1 MAPRAATLVW
11 SDARRVA
18 RLAALWLAV
27 CWVALL
33 ALLPQAALAQAAPVR
48 GEASFSASGGYGRL
62 VFRLAQDVDSDVS
75 IAGLIVVVRF
85 KRPVDIMIDKL
96 TEQGPDY
103 IGSVRA
109 DPDGYAIRLA
119 LTRKATVNSMTA
131 GERLYVDLL
140 PDNWSGA
147 PPGLPTDVVKEL
159 AERARA
165 AERALRAQR
174 AVADAKKL
182 PPIRVRASVQP
193 TFVRYVFEMPKEV
206 KISST
211 LTDKKLSLGFN
222 APFVFDLADA
232 QLTAPPSVGSISQ
245 KTDGV
250 SANVD
255 FALIGGVDVHS
266 FREDKNYIVD
276 IGIPAGESEPLP
288 KPGAALKLPEIA
300 KLEAKAAA
308 HADDQ
313 HGKADEKPAAQTE
326 AKPATPAPEAK
337 PALQADAKPGAKVE
351 AVAKTEPSA
360 KPAAATPAGP
370 KPGNASVKPP
380 QANTAPTTPAPT
392 KPIPQQQVASPSPAG
407 PSPNSPGGDTAK
419 AAAPS
424 PSIAGPSKP
433 DEAITAAPAAPA
445 SRPTEPAP
453 AAAPPV
459 AARAAEARLDAD
471 GLHLTFSF
479 AAPTAAA
486 LFRRGDVVWLVV
498 DNTAS
503 IDLEAVRREGR
514 SMVGDVGWV
523 SLPDGQAIR
532 MRLSRPQIAALSDED
547 GSGKTWS
554 IVLADAGRAAS
565 RPLSAVRNIADPTRA
580 SVSIALPGLGHVH
593 RVVDPEAGDALTVVT
608 ALPPA
613 RGFIK
618 QQNFVEFNLLETIHG
633 VAVQVRSDDVN
644 VAAEADAVVLTR
656 PGGLTLSAA
665 DPTARTENAAARPF
679 FDMTQWQKDQDGRFL
694 DALNAKVNAAASATG
709 EERLPARLDLAR
721 FYMARGFYPEAKGVL
736 DLAISGTKTGQE
748 DPAAMIGH
756 AAASALMS
764 RPDQALKDIANPAI
778 SSTYDAQ
785 LWKGVAL
792 ARQGK
797 WAEAREKLKS
807 VQFAITALP
816 LDIQRAV
823 LATAMRASLEVRDYS
838 GAAKISSDFD
848 LVGVPPAMRPQ
859 VTVMRGWLDEAIGR
873 DLDAMRKYKEAM
885 SSPDRQASSEARL
898 RDIILRSK
906 RGELS
911 AADALPDLERL
922 SVMWR
927 GDDVEVRTQ
936 QLLAKLYGEAGRYG
950 ESLAAAKTATQLAPN
965 SETARQAQDD
975 ARALFAQ
982 LFLGTKGD
990 DMPPVQALATFYEFR
1005 ELTPIGRR
1013 GDEMIRRLADRLVG
1027 VDLLDQA
1034 SELLQYQVDKRL
1046 EGAARAQVAARL
1058 AMIYLM
1064 NRKPD
1069 RAIAA
1074 MHSTRIGDLN
1084 GELRQQ
1090 RLLLEARAQSDIG
1103 RHDLALDIISNIP
1116 GREAIRLRSD
1126 VYWAARRWREA
1137 SEQIELYLGDRWKD
1151 FTPLSPPEKSDV
1163 IRAVVGYS
1171 LADDALGLARFR
1183 EKFAPLMTDTADR
1196 TAFDIASKPAS
1207 GDSASFAAI
1216 AKMAASVDTLD
1227 GFLREM
1233 KQRFPDASARATP
1246 PGADMISTGSL
1257 PAIKGARREAA
1268 AGQ

>member
-1 MAPRAATLVW
+1 MPRAAI
-11 SDARRVA
+11 
-18 RLAALWLAV
+18 
-27 CWVALL
+27 
-33 ALLPQAALAQAAPVR
+33 AQQAPVR

-62 VFRLAQDVDSDVS
+62 VFKLAQDVDSDVS

-96 TEQGPDY
+96 TEQAPDY

-140 PDNWSGA
+140 PDSWTGA
-147 PPGLPTDVVKEL
+147 PPGLPAEVVKEL

-211 LTDKKLSLGFN
+211 LTDKKLSLNFN

-232 QLTAPPSVGSISQ
+232 QLTAPPSVGGISQ
-245 KTDGV
+245 KTDGI

-255 FALIGGVDVHS
+255 FTLIGGVDVHS

-276 IGIPAGESEPLP
+276 IGVPAGENEPLP
-288 KPGAALKLPEIA
+288 KAGAPLTLPEIA
-300 KLEAKAAA
+300 KLEGKGAA

-313 HGKADEKPAAQTE
+313 HGKAGEKPAAQ
-326 AKPATPAPEAK
+326 PEAK
-337 PALQADAKPGAKVE
+337 PAPAAE
-351 AVAKTEPSA
+351 A
-360 KPAAATPAGP
+360 KPAAKAEAAPKVEPPAKSAAAAPAGP
-370 KPGNASVKPP
+370 KPGSPAAKPP
-380 QANTAPTTPAPT
+380 QATAAPANPAPT
-392 KPIPQQQVASPSPAG
+392 KPAPQQPAAIPSLAG
-407 PSPNSPGGDTAK
+407 PSPNVPSSDTAK
-419 AAAPS
+419 ATPS
-424 PSIAGPSKP
+424 SPTPSMAGPSKP
-433 DEAITAAPAAPA
+433 DDAIVAEPAAPVV
-445 SRPTEPAP
+445 RPVQPAP
-453 AAAPPV
+453 LAAAPPV
-459 AARAAEARLDAD
+459 AARPAEARLDAD

-486 LFRRGDVVWLVV
+486 LFRRGDFVWLVV
-498 DNTAS
+498 DNTAPF
-503 IDLEAVRREGR
+503 DLEAIRREGR
-514 SMVGDVGWV
+514 SMVGDVGRIA
-523 SLPDGQAIR
+523 LPDGQAIR

-547 GSGKTWS
+547 GSGRNWS
-554 IVLADAGRAAS
+554 IVLADAGRTAS

-593 RVVDPEAGDALTVVT
+593 RVVDPEVGDALTVVT
-608 ALPPA
+608 AMPPA

-633 VAVQVRSDDVN
+633 VVVQLRSDDVD

-694 DALNAKVNAAASATG
+694 DALDAKVNAAASATG

-736 DLAISGTKTGQE
+736 DLAIAGTKTGQE
-748 DPAAMIGH
+748 DPAAIIGH

-764 RPDQALKDIANPAI
+764 RPDQALKDVANPAI

-816 LDIQRAV
+816 LDVQRAV

-848 LVGVPPAMRPQ
+848 LVGVPPTMRPQ
-859 VTVMRGWLDEAIGR
+859 VTLMRGWLDEALGR

-885 SSPDRQASSEARL
+885 ASPDRQASSEAKL
-898 RDIILRSK
+898 RDIVLRFK

-936 QLLAKLYGEAGRYG
+936 RLLAKLYGEAGRYG
-950 ESLAAAKTATQLAPN
+950 ESLAAARTATQLAPN
-965 SETARQAQDD
+965 SEPARQAQDD
-975 ARALFAQ
+975 ARALFSQ

-990 DMPPVQALATFYEFR
+990 DLPPVQALATFYEFR

-1074 MHSTRIGDLN
+1074 LHSTRIADLN

-1137 SEQIELYLGDRWKD
+1137 SEQIELYLGDRYKD
-1151 FTPLSPPEKSDV
+1151 FTPLSPAEKSDV

-1196 TAFDIASKPAS
+1196 TAFDIASKPAT
-1207 GDSASFAAI
+1207 GDSNSFAAI
-1216 AKMAASVDTLD
+1216 AKIAASVDTLE

-1257 PAIKGARREAA
+1257 PAITGKRREAA
-1268 AGQ
+1268 ADR